1 MPIPSTERNR
11 KSVEIYSTGTFLCV
25 ELRVLR
31 LSQTELWV
39 CSDFD
44 ECQYS
49 VSFDRELWCLRS
61 GSCMLSGLC
70 GFRH

>member
-1 MPIPSTERNR
+1 MRRIAET
-11 KSVEIYSTGTFLCV
+11 
-25 ELRVLR
+25 LRP
-31 LSQTELWV
+31 SQTELWV

-49 VSFDRELWCLRS
+49 VSFDRELCA
-61 GSCMLSGLC
+61 CMLSGLC